1 MLNLLRQCLRTLN
14 VLLELKSPVATKDPL
29 KLIEELLT
37 YLNSMLMFAPLE
49 SVQTIQH
56 LLRFM
61 LARNYAVRLEDYTRF
76 MQLVWTRGD
85 PADGFTRLRQLWTL
99 GDEHRGADY
108 VPAALGTNIKLFEPM
123 VIRCLK
129 VSRYGKFYFS
139 LPKI

>member
-1 MLNLLRQCLRTLN
+1 MMGLLQHCLRTLN

-29 KLIEELLT
+29 KLIADVLL

-61 LARNYAVRLEDYTRF
+61 LARNYAVQLEEYSR
-76 MQLVWTRGD
+76 MRHLVWTPGD
-85 PADGFTRLRQLWTL
+85 ATDRFGRLKQLWTL
-99 GDEHRGADY
+99 DDDHRNVEHQ
-108 VPAALGTNIKLFEPM
+108 PAALGSNIKLFEPM

-129 VSRYGKFYFS
+129 VERRGFIGYFR
-139 LPKI
+139 